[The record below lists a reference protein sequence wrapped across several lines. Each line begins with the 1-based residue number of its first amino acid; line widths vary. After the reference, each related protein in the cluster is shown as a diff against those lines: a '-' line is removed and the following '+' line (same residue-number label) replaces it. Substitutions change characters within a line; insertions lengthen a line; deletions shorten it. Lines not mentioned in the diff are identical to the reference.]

1 MITGDGSKKEDG
13 QTVMLNEMK
22 AKVAHAEP
30 SFPVRLGANEQ
41 GRQRGAD
48 AGLHASYED
57 AESEPL
63 FSCNVSAV

>member
-30 SFPVRLGANEQ
+30 SFPVRL
-41 GRQRGAD
+41 
-48 AGLHASYED
+48 
-57 AESEPL
+57 
-63 FSCNVSAV
+63 